1 MIRELTNS
9 EIKTIEDYIQIVF
22 KDNAEYKNY
31 FAGETKKKYADR
43 GFLIGNNSYYIDV
56 ELINSINFIGMCK
69 LQAVKD
75 NFLTDII
82 SLFVRL
88 YKEYGA
94 IGIYRVET
102 DERIKKI
109 HEHIQRRFKN
119 KGDTVYTATEN
130 GVTVTIIKKGTDKN
144 EMLE

>member
-31 FAGETKKKYADR
+31 FVGESKKKYADR

-56 ELINSINFIGMCK
+56 ECINSINFIGMCK
-69 LQAVKD
+69 LQTVKD

-88 YKEYGA
+88 YEEYGA

-130 GVTVTIIKKGTDKN
+130 GVTVTIIKKGGAEND
-144 EMLE
+144 LEK

>member
-1 MIRELTNS
+1 MIRELTSS

-31 FAGETKKKYADR
+31 FAGGSKKKYADR

-56 ELINSINFIGMCK
+56 ECINSINFIGMCK

-88 YKEYGA
+88 YKEYGI

-130 GVTVTIIKKGTDKN
+130 GMTVTIIKKGGAKN
-144 EMLE
+144 DLKK

>member
-9 EIKTIEDYIQIVF
+9 EIKVIEDYIQIVF

-88 YKEYGA
+88 YKEHGA

>member
-1 MIRELTNS
+1 MIRELTSS

-31 FAGETKKKYADR
+31 FAGESKKKYADR

-56 ELINSINFIGMCK
+56 ECISSINFIGMCK
-69 LQAVKD
+69 LQTVKD

-88 YKEYGA
+88 YKEYGI

-130 GVTVTIIKKGTDKN
+130 GMTVTIIKKGGAKN
-144 EMLE
+144 DLKK

>member
-1 MIRELTNS
+1 MIRELTSS

-31 FAGETKKKYADR
+31 FAGESKKKYADR

-56 ELINSINFIGMCK
+56 ECISSINFIGMCK
-69 LQAVKD
+69 LQTVKD

-82 SLFVRL
+82 TLFERL
-88 YKEYGA
+88 YEEYGA

-109 HEHIQRRFKN
+109 HEHIQRRYRK
-119 KGDTVYTATEN
+119 KGDLVYTASEKN
-130 GVTVTIIKKGTDKN
+130 ITVTIIKKGGAEND
-144 EMLE
+144 LEK

>member
-1 MIRELTNS
+1 MIRELTSS

-56 ELINSINFIGMCK
+56 ECINSINFVGICK
-69 LQAVKD
+69 LQTVKD

>member
-31 FAGETKKKYADR
+31 FAGESKKKYADR

-56 ELINSINFIGMCK
+56 ECISSINFIGMCK
-69 LQAVKD
+69 LQTVKD
-75 NFLTDII
+75 NYLTDII
-82 SLFVRL
+82 SLFGRL
-88 YKEYGA
+88 YEEYGA

-109 HEHIQRRFKN
+109 HEHIQRRYRK
-119 KGDTVYTATEN
+119 KGDLVYTASEKN
-130 GVTVTIIKKGTDKN
+130 ITVTIIKKGGAEK
-144 EMLE
+144 

>member
-31 FAGETKKKYADR
+31 FAGESKKKYADR

-56 ELINSINFIGMCK
+56 ECINSINFVGMCK
-69 LQAVKD
+69 LQTVKD

-119 KGDTVYTATEN
+119 KGDTVYTATES

>member
-31 FAGETKKKYADR
+31 FAGESKKKYADR

-69 LQAVKD
+69 LQTVKD

>member
-9 EIKTIEDYIQIVF
+9 EIKTIEEYIQIVF

-31 FAGETKKKYADR
+31 FAGESKKKYADR

-56 ELINSINFIGMCK
+56 ECINSINFIGMCK
-69 LQAVKD
+69 LQTVKD

-88 YKEYGA
+88 YKEYGV

-119 KGDTVYTATEN
+119 KGDAVYTATEN
-130 GVTVTIIKKGTDKN
+130 GVTVTIIKKGGAENDLKK
-144 EMLE
+144 

>member
-31 FAGETKKKYADR
+31 FAGESKKKYADR

-56 ELINSINFIGMCK
+56 ECINSINFIGMCK
-69 LQAVKD
+69 LQTVKD

-88 YKEYGA
+88 YKEYGV

-119 KGDTVYTATEN
+119 KGDAVYTATEK
-130 GVTVTIIKKGTDKN
+130 GVTVTIIKKGGAENDLKK
-144 EMLE
+144 

>member
-9 EIKTIEDYIQIVF
+9 EIKVIEDYIQIVF

-56 ELINSINFIGMCK
+56 ECINSINFIGMCK

>member
-1 MIRELTNS
+1 MIRELTSS

-31 FAGETKKKYADR
+31 FAGGSKKKYADR

-56 ELINSINFIGMCK
+56 ECISSINFIGMCK
-69 LQAVKD
+69 LQTVKD

-88 YKEYGA
+88 YKEYGI

-130 GVTVTIIKKGTDKN
+130 GMTVTIIKKGGAKN
-144 EMLE
+144 DLKK

>member
-31 FAGETKKKYADR
+31 FAGESKKKYADR

-56 ELINSINFIGMCK
+56 ECISSINFIGMCK
-69 LQAVKD
+69 LQTVKD
-75 NFLTDII
+75 NYLTDII

>member
-1 MIRELTNS
+1 MIRELTSS
-9 EIKTIEDYIQIVF
+9 EIKSIEDYIQIVF

-31 FAGETKKKYADR
+31 FAGESKKKYADR

-56 ELINSINFIGMCK
+56 ECINSINFIGMCK
-69 LQAVKD
+69 LQTVKD

-82 SLFVRL
+82 TLFERL
-88 YKEYGA
+88 YEEYGA

-130 GVTVTIIKKGTDKN
+130 GVTVTIIKKGGAENDLKK
-144 EMLE
+144 

>member
-31 FAGETKKKYADR
+31 FAGGSKKKYADR

-56 ELINSINFIGMCK
+56 ECISSINFIGMCK
-69 LQAVKD
+69 LQTVKD

-82 SLFVRL
+82 TLFERL
-88 YKEYGA
+88 YEEYGA

>member
-1 MIRELTNS
+1 MIRELTSS
-9 EIKTIEDYIQIVF
+9 EIKSIEDYIQIVF

-31 FAGETKKKYADR
+31 FAGESKKKYADR

-56 ELINSINFIGMCK
+56 ECINSINFIGMCK
-69 LQAVKD
+69 LQTVKD

-82 SLFVRL
+82 SLFIRL
-88 YKEYGA
+88 YKEYGI

-102 DERIKKI
+102 EERIKKI

-130 GVTVTIIKKGTDKN
+130 GVTVTIIKKGGAENDLKK
-144 EMLE
+144 

>member
-31 FAGETKKKYADR
+31 FAGESKKKYADR

-56 ELINSINFIGMCK
+56 ECINSINFVGMCK
-69 LQAVKD
+69 LQTVKD

-82 SLFVRL
+82 TLFERL
-88 YKEYGA
+88 YEEYGA

-109 HEHIQRRFKN
+109 HEHIQRRYRK
-119 KGDTVYTATEN
+119 KGDLVYTASEKN
-130 GVTVTIIKKGTDKN
+130 ITVTIIKKGGAEND
-144 EMLE
+144 LEK

>member
-1 MIRELTNS
+1 MIRELTSS
-9 EIKTIEDYIQIVF
+9 EIKSIEDYIQIVF

-31 FAGETKKKYADR
+31 FAGESKKKYADR

-56 ELINSINFIGMCK
+56 ECINSINFIGMCK

-88 YKEYGA
+88 YKEYGI

-130 GVTVTIIKKGTDKN
+130 GVTVTIIKKGGAENDLKK
-144 EMLE
+144 

>member
-69 LQAVKD
+69 LQTVKD

>member
-31 FAGETKKKYADR
+31 FAVESKKKYADR

-56 ELINSINFIGMCK
+56 ECINSINFVGMCK
-69 LQAVKD
+69 LQTVKD

>member
-1 MIRELTNS
+1 MIRELTSS
-9 EIKTIEDYIQIVF
+9 EIKSIEDYIQIVF

-31 FAGETKKKYADR
+31 FAGGSKKKYADR

-56 ELINSINFIGMCK
+56 ECINSINFIGMCK
-69 LQAVKD
+69 LQTVKD

-82 SLFVRL
+82 TLFERL
-88 YKEYGA
+88 YEEYGA

-130 GVTVTIIKKGTDKN
+130 GVAVTIIKKGTDKN

>member
-1 MIRELTNS
+1 MIRELTSS

-31 FAGETKKKYADR
+31 FAGGSKKKYADR

-56 ELINSINFIGMCK
+56 ECISSINFIGMCK
-69 LQAVKD
+69 LQTVKD

-82 SLFVRL
+82 TLFERL
-88 YKEYGA
+88 YEEYGA

-109 HEHIQRRFKN
+109 HEHIQRRYRK
-119 KGDTVYTATEN
+119 KGDLVYTASEKN
-130 GVTVTIIKKGTDKN
+130 ITVTIIKKGGAEND
-144 EMLE
+144 LEK

>member
-1 MIRELTNS
+1 MIRELTSS

-31 FAGETKKKYADR
+31 FAGESKKKYADR

-56 ELINSINFIGMCK
+56 ECINSINFVGMCK

-75 NFLTDII
+75 NYLTDII

-94 IGIYRVET
+94 IGIYRIET

-130 GVTVTIIKKGTDKN
+130 GVAVTIIKKGGAEK
-144 EMLE
+144 

>member
-31 FAGETKKKYADR
+31 FAGESKKKYADR

-56 ELINSINFIGMCK
+56 ECISSINFIGMCK
-69 LQAVKD
+69 LQTVKD
-75 NFLTDII
+75 NYLTDII
-82 SLFVRL
+82 SLFGRL
-88 YKEYGA
+88 YEEYGT

-109 HEHIQRRFKN
+109 HEHIQRIFKN

>member
-1 MIRELTNS
+1 
-9 EIKTIEDYIQIVF
+9 
-22 KDNAEYKNY
+22 
-31 FAGETKKKYADR
+31 
-43 GFLIGNNSYYIDV
+43 
-56 ELINSINFIGMCK
+56 MCK
-69 LQAVKD
+69 LQTVKD

-88 YKEYGA
+88 YKEYGV

-119 KGDTVYTATEN
+119 KGDAVYTATEN
-130 GVTVTIIKKGTDKN
+130 GVTVTIIKKGGAENDLKK
-144 EMLE
+144 

>member
-1 MIRELTNS
+1 MIRELTSS

-31 FAGETKKKYADR
+31 FAGESKKKYADR

-56 ELINSINFIGMCK
+56 ECINSINFIGMCK
-69 LQAVKD
+69 LQTVKD

-88 YKEYGA
+88 YKEYGI

-109 HEHIQRRFKN
+109 HEHIQRRYRK
-119 KGDTVYTATEN
+119 KGDLVYTASEKN
-130 GVTVTIIKKGTDKN
+130 ITVTIIKKGGAEND
-144 EMLE
+144 LEK

>member
-31 FAGETKKKYADR
+31 FAGESKKKYADR

-56 ELINSINFIGMCK
+56 ECINSINFVGMCK
-69 LQAVKD
+69 LQTVKD

>member
-9 EIKTIEDYIQIVF
+9 EIKVIEDYIQIVF

-31 FAGETKKKYADR
+31 FAGESKKKYADR

-56 ELINSINFIGMCK
+56 ECINSINFIGMCK
-69 LQAVKD
+69 LQTVKD

-88 YKEYGA
+88 YKEYGI

-130 GVTVTIIKKGTDKN
+130 GVTVTIIKKGGAENDLKK
-144 EMLE
+144 

>member
-31 FAGETKKKYADR
+31 FAGESKKKYADR

-56 ELINSINFIGMCK
+56 ECINSINFVGMCK
-69 LQAVKD
+69 LQTVKD

-94 IGIYRVET
+94 IGIYRVEI

>member
-1 MIRELTNS
+1 MIRELTSS

-56 ELINSINFIGMCK
+56 ECINSINFVGMCK
-69 LQAVKD
+69 LQTVKD

>member
-9 EIKTIEDYIQIVF
+9 EIKTIEDYIQIAF

-31 FAGETKKKYADR
+31 FAGESKKKYADR

-56 ELINSINFIGMCK
+56 ECINSINFVGMCK
-69 LQAVKD
+69 LQTVKD

>member
-31 FAGETKKKYADR
+31 FAGESKKKYADR

-56 ELINSINFIGMCK
+56 ECINSINFVGMCK
-69 LQAVKD
+69 LQTVKD

-88 YKEYGA
+88 YKEYGV

-102 DERIKKI
+102 DERIKNI

>member
-22 KDNAEYKNY
+22 KDNTEYKNY
-31 FAGETKKKYADR
+31 FAGEPKKKYADR

-56 ELINSINFIGMCK
+56 ECINSINFIGMCK
-69 LQAVKD
+69 LQTTE
-75 NFLTDII
+75 NNYLTDII
-82 SLFVRL
+82 TLFERI
-88 YKEYGA
+88 YKENNV
-94 IGIYRVET
+94 IGIYRVAD
-102 DERIKKI
+102 DERMKKI

-130 GVTVTIIKKGTDKN
+130 GVTVTIIKKGGAEND
-144 EMLE
+144 LEK

>member
-9 EIKTIEDYIQIVF
+9 EIKVIEDYIQIVF

-31 FAGETKKKYADR
+31 FAGESKKKYADR

-56 ELINSINFIGMCK
+56 ECINSINFVGMCK
-69 LQAVKD
+69 LQTVKD

>member
-1 MIRELTNS
+1 MIRELTSS
-9 EIKTIEDYIQIVF
+9 EIKSIEDYIQIVF

-31 FAGETKKKYADR
+31 FAGESKKKYADR

-56 ELINSINFIGMCK
+56 ECINSINFIGMCK
-69 LQAVKD
+69 LQTVKD

-82 SLFVRL
+82 SLFIRL
-88 YKEYGA
+88 YKEYGI

-130 GVTVTIIKKGTDKN
+130 GVTVTIIKKGGAENDLKK
-144 EMLE
+144 

>member
-9 EIKTIEDYIQIVF
+9 EIKVIEDYIQIVF

-31 FAGETKKKYADR
+31 FAGESKKKYADR

-56 ELINSINFIGMCK
+56 ECINSINFIGMCK

-82 SLFVRL
+82 SLFLRL

-130 GVTVTIIKKGTDKN
+130 GVTVTIIKKGGAEK
-144 EMLE
+144 

>member
-1 MIRELTNS
+1 MIRELTSS

>member
-1 MIRELTNS
+1 MIRELTSS

-31 FAGETKKKYADR
+31 FAGETKKKYANR

-56 ELINSINFIGMCK
+56 ECINSINFIGMCK